1 MLFSTGKDAAVVSN
15 VKKALKFEDSS
26 PDPVLENTVQ
36 LAPSVQHEE
45 VAVSMLAL
53 CISIFFVIAVLMCC
67 VLCVRMFY
75 LHLILQILQPSPPL
89 SIQ

>member
-53 CISIFFVIAVLMCC
+53 CISIFFAIAVLLMCC

-89 SIQ
+89 PI